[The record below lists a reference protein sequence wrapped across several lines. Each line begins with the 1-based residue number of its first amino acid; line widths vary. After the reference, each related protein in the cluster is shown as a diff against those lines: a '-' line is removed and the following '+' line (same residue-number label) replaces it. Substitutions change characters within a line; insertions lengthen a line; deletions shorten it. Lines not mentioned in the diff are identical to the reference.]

1 MTTTVTDLGSTSKS
15 DLLAVADNLKAEF
28 DEDTAAID
36 TLVTGGILD
45 ERTVERTF
53 VQEVKKTQK
62 SLDKSLKQIET
73 GSRAVGKSFKT
84 GTKNAVI
91 TEIPVA
97 EETFS
102 TASTTESNT
111 LQTLFGDDKGA
122 RKVIK

>member
-73 GSRAVGKSFKT
+73 GSRAVGKNFKT
-84 GTKNAVI
+84 ETKNAVI